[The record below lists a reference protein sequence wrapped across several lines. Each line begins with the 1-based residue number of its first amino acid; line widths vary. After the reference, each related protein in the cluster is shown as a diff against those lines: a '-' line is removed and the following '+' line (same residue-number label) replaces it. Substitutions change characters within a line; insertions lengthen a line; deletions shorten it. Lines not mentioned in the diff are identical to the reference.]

1 MKRLQLIDYDGINL
15 FYKGKW
21 TTLEFNTVEEGR
33 MRVEALTPLSDPQVE
48 EWIAEAVLNK
58 SGKVWKKLIEV

>member
-1 MKRLQLIDYDGINL
+1 MRRLQLIDYDGINL

-21 TTLEFNTVEEGR
+21 TTLEFDTVEEGR
-33 MRVEALTPLSDPQVE
+33 MRVAALDPLSDEQVE

-58 SGKVWKKLIEV
+58 SGKVWNILKEA